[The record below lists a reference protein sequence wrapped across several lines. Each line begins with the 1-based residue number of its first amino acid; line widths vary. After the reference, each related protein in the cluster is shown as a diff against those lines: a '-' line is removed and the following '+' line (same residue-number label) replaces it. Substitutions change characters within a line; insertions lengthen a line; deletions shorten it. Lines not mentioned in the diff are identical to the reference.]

1 MTAPLLLLPHR
12 TRVPEIMSGRQRRMT
27 LPSSPGREDPI
38 YKPAT
43 KPVEDPQ
50 HGAAFIFVHG
60 LGDNAEGVESM
71 PSITCLRRERSV

>member
-1 MTAPLLLLPHR
+1 
-12 TRVPEIMSGRQRRMT
+12 MT

-60 LGDNAEGVESM
+60 LGDNAEGVESTL
-71 PSITCLRRERSV
+71 SITRLQGERSI